1 MREWLKQRRTEQH
14 LTGAELAQKVG
25 ISESYYFLIESGK
38 RQNPMTVNVIAGFAK
53 ALNIDPAK
61 ILDWELQ

>member
-38 RQNPMTVNVIAGFAK
+38 RQNPMMVDMAVKLATALHLDPMQVIQ
-53 ALNIDPAK
+53 
-61 ILDWELQ
+61 WEIS

>member
-14 LTGAELAQKVG
+14 LTGAALAQKVG

-38 RQNPMTVNVIAGFAK
+38 RQNPMMVDMAVKIATALHLDPMQVIR
-53 ALNIDPAK
+53 
-61 ILDWELQ
+61 WEIS

>member
-38 RQNPMTVNVIAGFAK
+38 RQNQMMVGMAVKIATALHLDPMQVIQ
-53 ALNIDPAK
+53 
-61 ILDWELQ
+61 WEIS

>member
-14 LTGAELAQKVG
+14 LTGAELGRRLG

-38 RQNPMTVNVIAGFAK
+38 RQNPMMVDMAVKIATALHLDPMQVIR
-53 ALNIDPAK
+53 
-61 ILDWELQ
+61 WEIS

>member
-25 ISESYYFLIESGK
+25 ISESYYFLIECSK
-38 RQNPMTVNVIAGFAK
+38 RQNPMTANVIAGFAK

>member
-38 RQNPMTVNVIAGFAK
+38 RQNPMMVDMAVKLAT
-53 ALNIDPAK
+53 ALHLDPM
-61 ILDWELQ
+61 

>member
-14 LTGAELAQKVG
+14 LTGAELGRQVG

-38 RQNPMTVNVIAGFAK
+38 RQNPMTVDMAVKLAK
-53 ALNIDPAK
+53 ALNLDPTK
-61 ILDWELQ
+61 VIRWEMQ

>member
-14 LTGAELAQKVG
+14 LTGAELGRRLG

-38 RQNPMTVNVIAGFAK
+38 RQNPMMIDMAVKLAQALKLDPMQVIR
-53 ALNIDPAK
+53 
-61 ILDWELQ
+61 WEIS